1 MRYKSIFIII
11 LIATALNIPKTI
23 QAAPNERALIKGLSE
38 KVYVIEHGLKRW
50 IKTADI
56 FNALGYSWANIASV
70 PENTLNDI
78 PPGKDITNSYQYPDG
93 TLVKGDGPPVYLIEK
108 DEARWIPNPQIF
120 TANGFKW
127 QNIITIP
134 ARILGT
140 IRKGQDVSSIST
152 ANQVQTWILSGPC
165 AQNQTSIP
173 QITTGQI
180 EFGYSGSD
188 GQGNSANL
196 SFETFLNG
204 YDNDWQSSWS
214 SYKRKIDLPAG
225 TKTYTFYVR
234 AKTLPR
240 PDRRGEDGVYDTTP
254 AFCKFTTNLSPYYQQ
269 VEISYIRDW
278 GTDPAN
284 EEIVLSAGR
293 LSESINITGWTIKA
307 KKRVPITIPQAVK
320 SVYSNSIYN
329 HKIDLI
335 LEAGETVNI
344 HGGTSPVRYESSN
357 GASPIGIDAYKP
369 NKCEEYWNNKPE
381 YDKCRY
387 ENYQYPDFFKKEW
400 QIYLNRT
407 SEFLAEDNEEVILR
421 DRDGLTVDIYSY

>member
-1 MRYKSIFIII
+1 MAYKTLISIIAI
-11 LIATALNIPKTI
+11 LAILSLTIIPKTTR
-23 QAAPNERALIKGLSE
+23 AMPDEGALIKGLTE

-50 IKTADI
+50 IQTADI
-56 FNALGYSWANIASV
+56 FNKLGYSWANIVLVS
-70 PENTLNDI
+70 ENILNNI
-78 PPGKDITNSYQYPDG
+78 PPGKDIANSWRYPDG
-93 TLVKGDGPPVYLIEK
+93 TLVKGGGPAVYLIESSV
-108 DEARWIPNPQIF
+108 ARWIPSPQIF

-127 QNIITIP
+127 QNIINITDN
-134 ARILGT
+134 ILST
-140 IRKGQDVSSIST
+140 IRKGQDVSSVAAT
-152 ANQVQTWILSGPC
+152 NQVQTFILSGPC

-173 QITTGQI
+173 KITTGQI

-196 SFETFLNG
+196 SFETFLEG
-204 YDNDWQSSWS
+204 YDNDWRSSWS
-214 SYKRKIDLPAG
+214 LYKRKIDLPGG

-234 AKTLPR
+234 AKTK
-240 PDRRGEDGVYDTTP
+240 DGIYDTTP
-254 AFCKFTTNLSPYYQQ
+254 ASCKFTTNLSPYYQQ
-269 VEISYIRDW
+269 VEIAFVRNW
-278 GTDPAN
+278 GTDPN
-284 EEIVLSAGR
+284 QQQIVLRTWR
-293 LSESINITGWTIKA
+293 LSESVNITGWTIKA

-335 LEAGETVNI
+335 LEAGETVTI
-344 HGGTSPVRYESSN
+344 HG

-369 NKCEEYWNNKPE
+369 NKCGEYWNNKPE

-407 SEFLAEDNEEVILR
+407 SEFLAEDDEEIILR
-421 DRDGLTVDIYSY
+421 DKDGLTVDIYGY